1 MSLRQ
6 ERKEDRHNTNDKHG
20 FRMSMS
26 RAQRRA
32 ARRLV
37 YAGSYKTDK
46 GSVIY
51 LAPGDVSTQH
61 RGLQIRGGGSMK
73 HH

>member
-1 MSLRQ
+1 MSIRQQRKETRQHTDKWDFPMSL
-6 ERKEDRHNTNDKHG
+6 
-20 FRMSMS
+20 S

-32 ARRLV
+32 ARRLN
-37 YAGSYKTDK
+37 YAGSYKSDK
-46 GSVIY
+46 GNIIY

>member
-1 MSLRQ
+1 MSIRQ
-6 ERKEDRHNTNDKHG
+6 QRKEARLKRYDKWG
-20 FRMSMS
+20 FPMSMS

-32 ARRLV
+32 ARRLN
-37 YAGSYKTDK
+37 YGGSFKSEK
-46 GSVIY
+46 GSITY
-51 LAPGDVSTQH
+51 LAPGLTGIQH